1 MPITFGAGGL
11 VGGGLK
17 AGQLIHRLT
26 LVGAITVDLPNGGQS
41 QIEGVIETD
50 VPCTLQPLDVEE
62 RIRLGTQYA
71 EATHQIRLHYSPR
84 FKVTQQVQITD
95 PYLGTLR
102 VFDLILVT
110 NVNERG
116 RELNLLT
123 VERVT

>member
-26 LVGAITVDLPNGGQS
+26 LVGAVTVDLPNGGQS
-41 QIEGVIETD
+41 EVEGIIERD
-50 VPCTLQPLDVEE
+50 VPCTLQPLDAEE

-71 EATHQIRLHYSPR
+71 EATHQIRLHYSPKFR
-84 FKVTQQVQITD
+84 VQHQVQITD
-95 PYLGTLR
+95 PYLATVR
-102 VFDLILVT
+102 TFDLILVT